1 MRPKGSSAALEQRR
15 RSAMAMLKEGMEPTA
30 VGKALHVSVVSVG
43 RWRKALREGGAKALA
58 AVPVPGRPPKL
69 DPARHP
75 EIARLLLRGPAH
87 YGFATQLW
95 TLVRIA
101 EVVERHLG
109 VDYHPSQL
117 WRILSSMGWSCQKP
131 ESRARERDEQAIA
144 RWKKSVWP
152 RIKKSRQHWKKRALP
167 G

>member
-1 MRPKGSSAALEQRR
+1 
-15 RSAMAMLKEGMEPTA
+15 MAMLKKGMVPIA
-30 VGKALHVSVVSVG
+30 VAKALQVSLVSVG
-43 RWRKALREGGAKALA
+43 RWRKAVRENGAKALLA
-58 AVPVPGRPPKL
+58 RPVPGIPPKL
-69 DPARHP
+69 DPARHQ

-95 TLVRIA
+95 TLARIA

-117 WRILSSMGWSCQKP
+117 WRILSGLGWSCQKP

-152 RIKKSRQHWKKRALP
+152 RIKKSRQHWEKRAFP